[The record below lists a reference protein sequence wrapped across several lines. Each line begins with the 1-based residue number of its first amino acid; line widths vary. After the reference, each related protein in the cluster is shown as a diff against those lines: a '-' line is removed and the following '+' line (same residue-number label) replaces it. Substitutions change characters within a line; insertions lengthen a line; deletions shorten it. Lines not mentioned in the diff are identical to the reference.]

1 MFIGHFALGFASK
14 RFAPR
19 LPLAAAF
26 VAAQF
31 PDLLWPPLLLAGVES
46 VRVEPGATAVTPLDF
61 VSYPYSHSL
70 LMSAVW
76 ATLFA
81 LAVLS
86 AKRGRRA
93 AVVAWLLV
101 VSHWL
106 LDFITHRPDL
116 PLTPSGATRVGL
128 GLWNSVAGT
137 LAVELALFAVCVVVY
152 AKATRA
158 RERSGVYYF
167 AALVAVL
174 LLVYAANLSGEPP
187 RDPRVIAKAGLGM
200 WLFVLWAWWVDRH
213 RRAHDRRASA
223 RSRAR
228 RALVRQFAYQ
238 RAKAALAVGHEAEY
252 VRAMRARSARV
263 RSRLKAFRPIG
274 RDARV
279 LEVGSGA
286 HGLVFYFGA
295 RRAVGCDPLACEY
308 AVLFPAWQG
317 RARKIA
323 AFGERL
329 PFADS
334 SFDIVLCDNVVDHA
348 EGPDEIVRELAR
360 VLAPGGLLYFTV
372 NFHHPLYSAAARL
385 HAAWNDAGFRYEI
398 GPFADHTVHLT
409 LGAARNLFRDLPL
422 RPLEERHNE
431 TEARAHA
438 RRRPPRH
445 AGDLLKRLFFK
456 NALYELVAERER

>member
-31 PDLLWPPLLLAGVES
+31 LDLLWPPLLLAGVES

-70 LMSAVW
+70 LTSAVW

-81 LAVLS
+81 LIIFLT
-86 AKRGRRA
+86 KRGRRA

-116 PLTPSGATRVGL
+116 PLTPWGATRVGL

-137 LAVELALFAVCVVVY
+137 LAIELTLFVVCVAIY
-152 AKATRA
+152 IKATRA
-158 RERSGVYYF
+158 RERAGTYYF
-167 AALVAVL
+167 AALVVVL

-200 WLFVLWAWWVDRH
+200 WLFFVWAWWVDRQ
-213 RRAHDRRASA
+213 RPARDRRDEA
-223 RSRAR
+223 RRRAR

-238 RAKAALAVGHEAEY
+238 RVKAARAVGREDEY

-263 RSRLKAFRPIG
+263 RSRLKAFRPIAS
-274 RDARV
+274 DARV

-308 AVLFPAWQG
+308 AKLFPAWQG
-317 RARKIA
+317 RAQTVA

-348 EGPDEIVRELAR
+348 EGPAEIVRELAR

-372 NFHHPLYSAAARL
+372 NFHHPFYNAAARL
-385 HAAWNDAGFRYEI
+385 HAAWNAAGLRYEI

-409 LGAARNLFRDLPL
+409 LDAARGLFRNLPL
-422 RPLEERHNE
+422 RLLEESHNE
-431 TEARAHA
+431 TEARTLA

-445 AGDLLKRLFFK
+445 TGDRLKRLFFK
-456 NALYELVAERER
+456 NALYEVIAQRY